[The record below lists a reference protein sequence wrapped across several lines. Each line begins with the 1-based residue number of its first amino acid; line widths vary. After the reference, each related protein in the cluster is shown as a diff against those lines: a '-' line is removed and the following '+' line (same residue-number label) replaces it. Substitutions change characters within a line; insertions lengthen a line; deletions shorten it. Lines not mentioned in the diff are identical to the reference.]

1 MTRRSKPPATWCNKV
16 ISPWGAFAALMIL
29 SLSFNTSADAQG
41 RFEGDLVLKALA
53 DGRTME
59 LVQPFKYV
67 DSQGVEWPVPS
78 HTHVDGASIPSVF
91 WNIIGAPYTG
101 KYREASVIHDH
112 YCQTHS
118 RHWKAVHR
126 VFYDGMLARRV
137 DPIQA
142 KIMYLAVYRF
152 GPRWD
157 YDADAC
163 FCKGCPACAN
173 PKIKKVMSY
182 QSNYS
187 ESDFAALKSKA
198 MDSKNSLGELEDLA
212 DYQVNSEIFSK

>member
-1 MTRRSKPPATWCNKV
+1 
-16 ISPWGAFAALMIL
+16 MIL
-29 SLSFNTSADAQG
+29 SLSFSTSAGAQG

-78 HTHVDGASIPSVF
+78 LTHVDGASIPSVF
-91 WNIIGAPYTG
+91 WSIIGAPYTG
-101 KYREASVIHDH
+101 KYREASVIHDY
-112 YCQTHS
+112 YCQTRS
-118 RHWKAVHR
+118 QHWKAVHR
-126 VFYDGMLARRV
+126 VFYDGMLARKV
-137 DPIQA
+137 EPIQA

-173 PKIKKVMSY
+173 PKIKKITSY
-182 QSNYS
+182 RSNYS

-198 MDSKNSLGELEDLA
+198 MDSKTSLGELEDLA